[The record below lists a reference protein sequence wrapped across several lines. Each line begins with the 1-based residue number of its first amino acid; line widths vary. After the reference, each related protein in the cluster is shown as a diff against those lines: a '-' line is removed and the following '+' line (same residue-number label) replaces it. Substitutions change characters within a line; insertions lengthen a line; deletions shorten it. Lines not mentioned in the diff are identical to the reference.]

1 MSQSDQPLESPRPWE
16 PNLPKPNSQPEYQP
30 AYLPT
35 QTGNQPYQPT
45 YQPYIAY
52 PTAKVPTHPVV
63 ETDYTNFWR
72 SPSWKVSKPITGL
85 VLFFVFW
92 LLASF
97 VTVGA
102 YIFLTIFV
110 GIASGQMDSVSIN
123 PEDIKISMTPGL
135 LLATNV
141 SLAAMIPISMLIA
154 KWIFGQKVGF
164 VSSVVGKIRW
174 QWLFVCLGIL
184 LPLWIILQFGT
195 WLLNPDAFS
204 GFSPNKDTVAFLAVI
219 ILTTPLQCA
228 GEEYGFRGAVNR
240 CVASF
245 VRPDKKIAG
254 SLPIGVV
261 LGAVVS
267 SLCFML
273 AHGSTDIWLNIFYF
287 FFGFVSVILA
297 YKTGGLEAS
306 IAMHIVNNLTEMVIT
321 LPFGQADQLLQRGAG
336 TADAS
341 VLVQM
346 GVIIIGMTLV
356 LLVAKRRG
364 IRATNAPGAD
374 PTIQVSQA

>member
-1 MSQSDQPLESPRPWE
+1 MSQNNEPLESPRPWE
-16 PNLPKPNSQPEYQP
+16 SNSPKPNLQPGYQP
-30 AYLPT
+30 TYPLA
-35 QTGNQPYQPT
+35 QIGNQPYQPT
-45 YQPYIAY
+45 SQPYIAY
-52 PTAKVPTHPVV
+52 PRLNVPTHPVV
-63 ETDYTNFWR
+63 ETDYANFWR
-72 SPSWKVSKPITGL
+72 SPSWKVSKPIVGL
-85 VLFFVFW
+85 VLFVIFW
-92 LLASF
+92 GIISF
-97 VTVGA
+97 VA
-102 YIFLTIFV
+102 V
-110 GIASGQMDSVSIN
+110 GIYMAYAISSGEMDLSTMDPANV
-123 PEDIKISMTPGL
+123 KISMTPGL
-135 LLATNV
+135 LLATNI

-154 KWIFGQKVGF
+154 KWIFGQRVGF

-174 QWLFVCLGIL
+174 RWLFICLGIL
-184 LPLWIILQFGT
+184 LPLWVILQLGT

-204 GFSPNKDTVAFLAVI
+204 GFSPNKDTIAFLAVI

-245 VRPDKKIAG
+245 VRPDKTIAG

-287 FFGFVSVILA
+287 FFGFISVILA

-321 LPFGQADQLLQRGAG
+321 LPFGAADQLLQRGAG

-346 GVIIIGMTLV
+346 GVIVIGMTLV